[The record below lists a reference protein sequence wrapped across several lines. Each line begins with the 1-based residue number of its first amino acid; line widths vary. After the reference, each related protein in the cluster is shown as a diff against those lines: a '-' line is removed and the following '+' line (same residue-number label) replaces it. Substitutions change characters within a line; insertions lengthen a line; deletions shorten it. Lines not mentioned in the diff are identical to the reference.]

1 MNISLNNRPETFEND
16 VMTISEILHHKNYT
30 FRMMV
35 VKINGQL
42 IIKDRYSEAEVR
54 DGDNVQII
62 HMISGG

>member
-1 MNISLNNRPETFEND
+1 MQITLNNRQETIPGD
-16 VMTISEILHHKNYT
+16 VVTISDILKFKNYT

-42 IIKDRYSEAEVR
+42 VKKNSYAEAEVKE
-54 DGDNVQII
+54 GDDVQIL

>member
-1 MNISLNNRPETFEND
+1 MQITLNNRPETIPGD
-16 VMTISEILHHKNYT
+16 LLSIADILKFKNYT

-42 IIKDRYSEAEVR
+42 VKKNSYAEAEVR
-54 DGDNVQII
+54 DGDDVQIL

>member
-1 MNISLNNRPETFEND
+1 MKITLNNRPETFEQESL
-16 VMTISEILHHKNYT
+16 TIAQLLELKNFT

-42 IIKDRYSEAEVR
+42 IKKGTYEQATVVS
-54 DGDNVQII
+54 GDDVQIL

>member
-1 MNISLNNRPETFEND
+1 MQITLNNRQETIPGD
-16 VMTISEILHHKNYT
+16 VVTISDILKFKNYT

-42 IIKDRYSEAEVR
+42 VKKNSYAEAEVR
-54 DGDNVQII
+54 EGDDVQIL

>member
-1 MNISLNNRPETFEND
+1 MQITLNNRHETIPGD
-16 VMTISEILHHKNYT
+16 VLTITDILKFKNYT

-42 IIKDRYSEAEVR
+42 VKKNNYTEAEVR
-54 DGDNVQII
+54 DGDDVQIL

>member
-1 MNISLNNRPETFEND
+1 MKITGIETIPGEELSIAD
-16 VMTISEILHHKNYT
+16 ILKFKNYT

-42 IIKDRYSEAEVR
+42 VKKNCYAEAIVK
-54 DGDNVQII
+54 DGDDVQIL

>member
-1 MNISLNNRPETFEND
+1 MQITLNNRPETIPGD
-16 VMTISEILHHKNYT
+16 VLTITDILKFKNYT

-42 IIKDRYSEAEVR
+42 VKKNRYAEIVVK
-54 DGDNVQII
+54 DGDDVQIL